1 MQETVNAVDAFGAV
15 LSAGAS
21 FGESVEAPFVTY
33 DVVCHDADGNEK
45 WREVFRNVVTT
56 AGKTDALDKYL
67 KGSGYT
73 AAWYLGL
80 KAAGTAVVGD
90 TMASHSGW
98 TEITAYVAST
108 RPAITWGTTSG
119 GSNTASGVA
128 FSINGTATVAGAFMV
143 SDSTK
148 SGTAGTLYSAGDF
161 TGGSK
166 SVSSGDTLTVTPT
179 QSFS

>member
-119 GSNTASGVA
+119 GSNTAS
-128 FSINGTATVAGAFMV
+128 VAGAFMV